1 MGMEGVGMT
10 NKWFRRF
17 MSVFLALV
25 VALNPLDTRSF
36 ITKALATAPES
47 AGMSDVEKK
56 ATPGLS
62 ALGKGV
68 AKALGPLLG
77 VLGSGVAEEAGS
89 ETVGEAIEGTATAAE
104 EGAATVEEGATAAE
118 GGAEKGAAEAEAGQT
133 ETEQSATEK
142 GAAEDQAKPDTPKVK
157 STSPNQMQKQV
168 GRRQAPKEVDRV
180 DTGNTASGTQPHIYF
195 KGDYKSLNMGGTWE
209 HDGKV
214 APHLTRKM
222 IKWLKDNG
230 WGIPEEYR

>member
-1 MGMEGVGMT
+1 
-10 NKWFRRF
+10 
-17 MSVFLALV
+17 
-25 VALNPLDTRSF
+25 
-36 ITKALATAPES
+36 
-47 AGMSDVEKK
+47 MSDVEKK

-77 VLGSGVAEEAGS
+77 ALGSGVAEEAE

-104 EGAATVEEGATAAE
+104 EGAAIVEEGATAVE

-195 KGDYKSLNMGGTWE
+195 KGDYKSLNMDGTWG

-222 IKWLKDNG
+222 ITWLKNNG

>member
-1 MGMEGVGMT
+1 
-10 NKWFRRF
+10 

-62 ALGKGV
+62 ALGKDV

-77 VLGSGVAEEAGS
+77 ALGSGVAEETGS
-89 ETVGEAIEGTATAAE
+89 ETVGEAIEGTATAVE

-118 GGAEKGAAEAEAGQT
+118 GGAEKGAAEAEAGQA
-133 ETEQSATEK
+133 ETEQGATEK
-142 GAAEDQAKPDTPKVK
+142 GAAEDQTKPDTPKVK

-180 DTGNTASGTQPHIYF
+180 DTGNTASGAQPHIHF
-195 KGDYKSLNMGGTWE
+195 KGGYKSLNMDGTWG

-214 APHLTRKM
+214 APH
-222 IKWLKDNG
+222 
-230 WGIPEEYR
+230 

>member
-1 MGMEGVGMT
+1 
-10 NKWFRRF
+10 
-17 MSVFLALV
+17 
-25 VALNPLDTRSF
+25 
-36 ITKALATAPES
+36 
-47 AGMSDVEKK
+47 MSDVEKK

-77 VLGSGVAEEAGS
+77 VLGSGVAEETGS

-157 STSPNQMQKQV
+157 STSPNQTQKQV

>member
-1 MGMEGVGMT
+1 MEGVGMT

-62 ALGKGV
+62 ALGKDV
-68 AKALGPLLG
+68 AKALDPLLG
-77 VLGSGVAEEAGS
+77 ALGSGVAEEAEETGS

-104 EGAATVEEGATAAE
+104 EGVTAAE
-118 GGAEKGAAEAEAGQT
+118 GGAEKGAAEAEAGQA
-133 ETEQSATEK
+133 ETEQGATER
-142 GAAEDQAKPDTPKVK
+142 GAAEDQTKPDTPKVK

-180 DTGNTASGTQPHIYF
+180 DTGNTASGAQPHIHF
-195 KGDYKSLNMGGTWE
+195 KGDYKSLNMDGTWG

>member
-1 MGMEGVGMT
+1 MEGVGMT

-157 STSPNQMQKQV
+157 STSPNQTQKQV

>member
-1 MGMEGVGMT
+1 MEGVGMT

-77 VLGSGVAEEAGS
+77 ALGSGVAEETGS

-133 ETEQSATEK
+133 EAEQSATEK

-180 DTGNTASGTQPHIYF
+180 DTGNTASGTQPHIHF
-195 KGDYKSLNMGGTWE
+195 KGDYKSLNMDGTW
-209 HDGKV
+209 G
-214 APHLTRKM
+214 A
-222 IKWLKDNG
+222 
-230 WGIPEEYR
+230 

>member
-1 MGMEGVGMT
+1 MEGVGMT

>member
-1 MGMEGVGMT
+1 MT

-17 MSVFLALV
+17 MSVFLALAL
-25 VALNPLDTRSF
+25 ALNPIDTRAF
-36 ITKALATAPES
+36 ATRALATAPES
-47 AGMSDVEKK
+47 AGIGDMQGK
-56 ATPGLS
+56 ATPGLG
-62 ALGKGV
+62 ALGRGI
-68 AKALGPLLG
+68 AGTIGGLLGALG
-77 VLGSGVAEEAGS
+77 EA
-89 ETVGEAIEGTATAAE
+89 A
-104 EGAATVEEGATAAE
+104 VEEGTEQAGEVVEGGVTAAE
-118 GGAEKGAAEAEAGQT
+118 GAGEVAEGVGEAAEGAGEAIGDATEEGTAAAE

-180 DTGNTASGTQPHIYF
+180 DTGNTASGTQPHIHF
-195 KGDYKSLNMGGTWE
+195 KGDYKSLNMDGTWG

-222 IKWLKDNG
+222 IEWLKDNG